1 MRENLY
7 LRDILT
13 GNKMVLPTYKS
24 LEEKNE
30 HPHYKEPEHVN
41 TIDEFKEKFEQLE
54 AYKPP
59 YSPFFESEHDNLCN
73 TAPVFRGQNEAKY
86 KLYTSA
92 QREWITKE
100 WEKQLGED
108 GFVGFVQQLILQLK
122 KTNAYNGLYR
132 YFESMGATEN
142 DLLLLSFL
150 QHYSTP
156 SPLLDFTYNKYVAL
170 FFAIDGLEFNRQGGY
185 DIGNYFSIYTLPVR
199 SMYSIDLANKDN
211 LERLKQDGTIEYR
224 KKTFSPKELK
234 DYYAKYLLSWTIPDG
249 ANFKGLRNYPFLF
262 IPNPQRAEKVE
273 DIIDID
279 LHWSNPNIIV
289 QEGCFVMN
297 RDKEKP
303 LEGIFRK
310 YLDCLD
316 IHKSLAPYI
325 REEYLKSKGVTKE
338 SLFPDFNAIAQGA
351 YEAFKRNPTAKISLT
366 DLPDSKD

>member
-1 MRENLY
+1 M
-7 LRDILT
+7 I
-13 GNKMVLPTYKS
+13 LPTYKS
-24 LEEKNE
+24 LEEKDWTFQYE
-30 HPHYKEPEHVN
+30 QAS
-41 TIDEFKEKFEQLE
+41 TMSQFKEIFGRLE
-54 AYKPP
+54 TSVFAYDLGEKNK
-59 YSPFFESEHDNLCN
+59 YSNQV
-73 TAPVFRGQNEAKY
+73 PVFRGQNKAKY

-150 QHYSTP
+150 QHYGTS

-170 FFAIDGLEFNRQGGY
+170 FFAIDGLEFNRQGED
-185 DIGNYFSIYTLPVR
+185 DIDNYFSIYTLPVR
-199 SMYSIDLANKDN
+199 SLYSIDVVYKDN
-211 LERLKQDGTIEYR
+211 VEQLKKIGGIERINKNL
-224 KKTFSPKELK
+224 SPKERE
-234 DYYAKYLLSWTIPDG
+234 DFYSKYLSWIFPDEG
-249 ANFKGLRNYPFLF
+249 DDYKGLYQYPALF
-262 IPNPQRAEKVE
+262 IPNPQRAEKVN
-273 DIIDID
+273 DLIDID

-297 RDKEKP
+297 PEKNTP
-303 LEGIFRK
+303 LEDMIK
-310 YLDCLD
+310 KSIHCLD

-325 REEYLKSKGVTKE
+325 REEYLKPKGITKE
-338 SLFPDFNAIAQGA
+338 SIYPDFNAIANDA
-351 YEAFKRNPTAKISLT
+351 YEAFKRNPTAKISFA

>member
-1 MRENLY
+1 
-7 LRDILT
+7 
-13 GNKMVLPTYKS
+13 MVLLTYKS
-24 LEEKNE
+24 LEEKKKYFY
-30 HPHYKEPEHVN
+30 YKEPEQVN

-59 YSPFFESEHDNLCN
+59 YSPFIESEHDNLCN

-142 DLLLLSFL
+142 DLLLLSLL

-156 SPLLDFTYNKYVAL
+156 TPLLDFTYNKYVAL

-185 DIGNYFSIYTLPVR
+185 DIDNYFSIYTLPVR

-249 ANFKGLRNYPFLF
+249 PNFKGLHSYPFLF

-273 DIIDID
+273 DIIGID
-279 LHWSNPNIIV
+279 LHWSNPNIIA
-289 QEGCFVMN
+289 QKGCFLLN
-297 RDKEKP
+297 THEKQPLEERLLEEKEKRI
-303 LEGIFRK
+303 LKNAALF
-310 YLDCLD
+310 CFD

-325 REEYLKSKGVTKE
+325 REEYLKPKGITKE
-338 SLFPDFNAIAQGA
+338 SIYPDFNAIAKEA
-351 YEAFKRNPTAKISLT
+351 YEAFKRNPTAKISPA
-366 DLPDSKD
+366 DLPDPKD